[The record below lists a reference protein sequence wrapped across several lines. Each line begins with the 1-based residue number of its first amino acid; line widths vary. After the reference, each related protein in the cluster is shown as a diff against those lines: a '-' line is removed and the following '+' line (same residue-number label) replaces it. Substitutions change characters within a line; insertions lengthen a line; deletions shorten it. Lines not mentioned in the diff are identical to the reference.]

1 MLAKA
6 VFAFAFLLLMGVTL
20 LFPSFPPAQILYE
33 CLKIPQTTL
42 FIRVLSVTAI
52 LNGIT
57 NGFFWILI
65 ASTALGVARCAKS
78 NSLQSIPVPPEL
90 STPPLEPMHVNTR
103 INKLPPSI
111 TVRKK
116 PTEMEQDVET
126 INGIGPK
133 WAGLLRDL
141 GIKTVNDLVTAGAT
155 KHERQHLADKIGVT
169 YATMLNW
176 VNRGDLLRVNRVGN
190 SYSAL
195 LESAG
200 VNTVIDLSA
209 RDPSFLCQTFR
220 TINREKNLV
229 KRTPSSK
236 TIEIWVKNA
245 KNLEPI
251 VK

>member
-6 VFAFAFLLLMGVTL
+6 VFAIAFLLLMGVTL
-20 LFPSFPPAQILYE
+20 VFPSFPPAQILYE

-42 FIRVLSVTAI
+42 FIGVLSVTAI

-65 ASTALGVARCAKS
+65 ASTALGVARRAKS

-90 STPPLEPMHVNTR
+90 STPPLEPMNVNKR
-103 INKLPPSI
+103 INKLPTSI

-133 WAGLLRDL
+133 WAGLLRDS
-141 GIKTVNDLVTAGAT
+141 GINTVNDLVIAGAT
-155 KHERQHLADKIGVT
+155 KHERQYLADKIGVT

-176 VNRGDLLRVNRVGN
+176 VNRGDLLRVNRMGKR
-190 SYSAL
+190 YSAL

-209 RDPSFLCQTFR
+209 RDPSFLCQTLK
-220 TINREKNLV
+220 TLNREKNLV

-236 TIEIWVKNA
+236 MIEIWVKNA

-251 VK
+251 VE

>member
-42 FIRVLSVTAI
+42 FIGVLSVAAL

-57 NGFFWILI
+57 NGFFWVLI
-65 ASTALGVARCAKS
+65 ASMAFGVARRAKS
-78 NSLQSIPVPPEL
+78 NFLHSIPVSPEL
-90 STPPLEPMHVNTR
+90 STPPLEPVHVNTR

-111 TVRKK
+111 TVRKR

-133 WAGLLRDL
+133 WAGLLRDS
-141 GIKTVNDLVTAGAT
+141 GIKTVNDLVIAGAT
-155 KHERQHLADKIGVT
+155 KHERQYLADKIGVT

-176 VNRGDLLRVNRVGN
+176 VNRGDLLRVNRMGKR
-190 SYSAL
+190 YSAL

-229 KRTPSSK
+229 KRPPSSK

-245 KNLEPI
+245 KNFEPI
-251 VK
+251 VE

>member
-6 VFAFAFLLLMGVTL
+6 VFAFAFLILMGVTL
-20 LFPSFPPAQILYE
+20 VFPSFPPAQLLYE
-33 CLKIPQTTL
+33 YLKIPQTTL
-42 FIRVLSVTAI
+42 SMGGLSVAAL

-65 ASTALGVARCAKS
+65 AATTFGLARRAKS
-78 NSLQSIPVPPEL
+78 NSLLSIPVPPDL
-90 STPPLEPMHVNTR
+90 STSPPEPILVDTR
-103 INKLPPSI
+103 VNKLPPSI

-116 PTEMEQDVET
+116 TTEMEQYVET

-141 GIKTVNDLVTAGAT
+141 GIKTVNDLVIAGAT

-169 YATMLNW
+169 YAIMLNW
-176 VNRGDLLRVNRVGN
+176 VNRGDLLRVNRM
-190 SYSAL
+190 SKRYSAL

-200 VNTVIDLSA
+200 VNTVIDLST
-209 RDPSFLCQTFR
+209 RDPTFLCQTLR
-220 TINREKNLV
+220 TINRKKNLV

-251 VK
+251 VE